1 MKRLG
6 FQAIFSV
13 SLIPLQ
19 TAALAEND
27 VSCISVTAFAPVPT
41 THSER
46 VAPVHHFFG
55 GRTIDV
61 PLVIG
66 GHSEKPVDLRA
77 RLVQL
82 VGPLGVSFHAGL
94 EVFSGRAVNDDEP
107 LAVSVSLL
115 LPEVRD
121 ESDFELQFQV
131 RTRGEKWRD
140 AGRARIR
147 LYSQGILEALKP
159 LSRNVLV
166 RLKDDDDKLRPLL
179 ASLDVDV
186 TDYRAPV
193 LRSGTPVVT
202 LMVNGD
208 DALDLADLEVL
219 ERESVV
225 VFNERVRTLPKVVM
239 LPYLDGHLIQV
250 DLEVLNNLESDPM
263 VQKTFMEI
271 IKLAHPGP

>member
-27 VSCISVTAFAPVPT
+27 VSCISVTAFAPVTT

-66 GHSEKPVDLRA
+66 GRSEKPVDLRA

-94 EVFSGRAVNDDEP
+94 EVFSGRVVNDDEP

-147 LYSQGILEALKP
+147 LYSLGILEAL
-159 LSRNVLV
+159 
-166 RLKDDDDKLRPLL
+166 
-179 ASLDVDV
+179 
-186 TDYRAPV
+186 
-193 LRSGTPVVT
+193 
-202 LMVNGD
+202 
-208 DALDLADLEVL
+208 
-219 ERESVV
+219 
-225 VFNERVRTLPKVVM
+225 
-239 LPYLDGHLIQV
+239 
-250 DLEVLNNLESDPM
+250 
-263 VQKTFMEI
+263 
-271 IKLAHPGP
+271 